1 MANGIRTT
9 RDYRYMNNTRTH
21 TEIESG
27 IRVSLADLLAL
38 SALARGNNLAEV
50 RRSAA
55 ARTGQ
60 HASRWRG
67 RGVDFRESRIYQ
79 PGDDIRHMDW
89 RVTAR
94 SGRPHTKLFEE
105 EREHGLLIMMD
116 FNPGMRFGTRVRFK
130 SVQAARAASLLAWM
144 AIHVGDRVGVLGF
157 GGGIDAEVKPA
168 SGRRGVLQVL
178 RALRDWDRDA
188 GSQRES
194 LGEAL
199 QRARRLLRPG
209 TRLIVISDGF
219 SAGSD
224 AWPVLSRCAGRHE
237 LGCVLVSDPLEQRPP
252 PAGRYAVSTQDGRR
266 MLDFGSRQLRDDWTK
281 PFAAVRD
288 RARAEFVRLGARVV
302 ELTTDADL
310 RKAIMPFTDRA
321 QGPRDTSA

>member
-1 MANGIRTT
+1 MNTT
-9 RDYRYMNNTRTH
+9 RSKTDT
-21 TEIESG
+21 ESG
-27 IRVSLADLLAL
+27 ISVSLTELLAL

-79 PGDDIRHMDW
+79 AGDDIRHMDW

-116 FNPGMRFGTRVRFK
+116 FNPGMRFGTRARFK

-144 AIHVGDRVGVLGF
+144 ATHAGDRVGVLGF
-157 GGGIDAEVKPA
+157 GGGINEEVKPA
-168 SGRRGVLQVL
+168 GGRRGVLQVL

-188 GSQRES
+188 GNLRES

-209 TRLIVISDGF
+209 TRLIVISDGY
-219 SAGSD
+219 SADAD
-224 AWPVLSRCAGRHE
+224 AWPILARCAGRHE
-237 LGCVLVSDPLEQRPP
+237 LGCVLVSDPLEQGPP
-252 PAGRYAVSTQDGRR
+252 PAGRYAVSTRDGRR
-266 MLDFGSRQLRDDWTK
+266 MLDFGNRQQREDWTK

-288 RARAEFVRLGARVV
+288 RVRSEFVRVGARVV
-302 ELTTDADL
+302 DLATDADL

-321 QGPRDTSA
+321 QVPRDSSA